1 MPAPHTLHHLL
12 LTEIPVAEIDAAAL
26 TRDREGLDAGALT
39 ELRLS
44 IAASGLRIPIE
55 VFPLPEPKPAESG
68 PPYRYGLIS
77 GLRRL
82 RAFQALHELTGQPKY
97 AAIPAFLHPPG
108 TMAEALASM
117 VEENEIRAAV
127 SPWERGRIAY
137 LAHRQGAFGTIEEA
151 VAKLFPAADRKKRTR
166 LRALAHLAEELDGW
180 LTAPETLNQR
190 QALRLASAFDA
201 GFGEVIRTALEES
214 KADNPQTQWQLLLP
228 ILIEAETPPPETP
241 IPRPGCPRRI
251 ARPRPGLTIRREQ
264 TRDGWCLHFTGREAT
279 SWMLDDVFGDIE
291 RMFGPE

>member
-1 MPAPHTLHHLL
+1 MPDPTPDTVHH
-12 LTEIPVAEIDAAAL
+12 IPLAEIDADVL
-26 TRDREGLDAGALT
+26 TRDRSGLDNYALT

-44 IAASGLRIPIE
+44 IAANGLRMPIE
-55 VFPLPEPKPAESG
+55 IFPLSEPKPSESG

-82 RAFQALHELTGQPKY
+82 HAFQALHELTGQPKY
-97 AAIPAFLHPPG
+97 AAIPAFLRAPG
-108 TMAEALASM
+108 TMAQALAAM
-117 VEENEIRAAV
+117 VEENEIREAL
-127 SPWERGRIAY
+127 SPWEHGRIAY
-137 LAHRQGAFGTIEEA
+137 LARRQEIFPTIEEA
-151 VAKLFPAADRKKRTR
+151 VAKLYPAASSQKRTR
-166 LRALAHLAEELDGW
+166 LRALAHLAEELDGH
-180 LTAPETLNQR
+180 LTAPETLNQS
-190 QALRLASAFDA
+190 QALRLAAALQA

-214 KADNPQTQWQLLLP
+214 SAENPQAEWQLILP

-241 IPRPGCPRRI
+241 RPRPGCPRRI